1 MLSLLSSPLSPSCNR
16 HYYNHLSYMR
26 PWMNRS
32 GERAGTQNSDKI
44 HDHKACCHC
53 YHHLDMHA
61 AVDEQIWRDNWN
73 TDSEKSHDH
82 KHVATVRIAIMQQRC
97 HRPRYDHGHLVMMTM
112 VDNNC
117 HNDHWYRHR
126 LYHHLCYHLYHHC
139 HNVIVF
145 TSSSL
150 SPLSPLPSRYRHVI
164 VIVINKHHC
173 HHHHR
178 LKNQDRE
185 GKPPD
190 PATANL
196 HRQAA

>member
-1 MLSLLSSPLSPSCNR
+1 MDKQIWRDSWNTDSVKSHYHKHVATVIITIIQQQCHRHLLQSL
-16 HYYNHLSYMR
+16 
-26 PWMNRS
+26 
-32 GERAGTQNSDKI
+32 I
-44 HDHKACCHC
+44 
-53 YHHLDMHA
+53 MHA

-126 LYHHLCYHLYHHC
+126 IYHHLHYHLYHHC

-145 TSSSL
+145 TIIIIVTVIIITVTLSSGHRQTSSSNVVVIIIITG
-150 SPLSPLPSRYRHVI
+150 SRTRTR
-164 VIVINKHHC
+164 KEFL
-173 HHHHR
+173 R
-178 LKNQDRE
+178 
-185 GKPPD
+185 P
-190 PATANL
+190 PATADL
-196 HRQAA
+196 RRQAA